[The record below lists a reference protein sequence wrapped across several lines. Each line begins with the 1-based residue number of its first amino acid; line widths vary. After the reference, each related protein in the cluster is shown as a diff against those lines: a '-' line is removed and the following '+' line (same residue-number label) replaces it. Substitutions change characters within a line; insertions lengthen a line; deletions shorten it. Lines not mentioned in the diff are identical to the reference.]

1 MSVEIREVFK
11 DKDLVKFVKFPWVLY
26 RNHPL
31 WVPPLVIDELNSLK
45 KTNPAFA
52 HCKAR
57 YFLAYK
63 EGSIAGRIAGII
75 NYNANQDWNE
85 KNIRFG
91 WLDMIDD
98 IEVTKA
104 LVDAVAEW
112 GRQEGLETMNGP
124 WGFSDM
130 DKEGLLVDGF
140 EKEPSITTLYNYPYY
155 GEHLE
160 RLGFRKDVDWIQ
172 YSLALPENVPQKLVE
187 YDNIIRDKYGLSV
200 IVPKKPKDIKR
211 RAEEIFDVLN
221 NAYVNLHEFT
231 RLTEKQ
237 VKMYIAQYMP
247 FINKDLICVVVDKD
261 DRVVGFAITMPSLSE
276 GFRKANGRLF
286 PLGFYHILKSL
297 KTFNT
302 LECYL
307 IGVIPEYKHKGVNA
321 LIFNYLHA
329 NCVRMGFKTI
339 ITNPQLENNL
349 AVQRLFDYYKTELYM
364 RRRCYIKSL
373 DRNVPDTEVA
383 IFAAG
388 CFWGV
393 QHYFSKEKGVL
404 STSAGYIGGTKRNPQ
419 YDEVKSGKTGHYE
432 AVRVEYDPAAVTFE
446 DLCKLFFEI
455 HDPAQLDGQGP
466 DIGSQYRSAVFY
478 TSDLQKKKTEEI
490 IGLLRSKGHEV
501 NTSIFMGSFQESPLT
516 PVNQIFWEAED
527 YHQEYYDKTG
537 GSPYCHIRTRK
548 F

>member
-1 MSVEIREVFK
+1 MPVEIREVFK
-11 DKDLVKFVKFPWVLY
+11 NKDLVKFVKFPWELY
-26 RNHPL
+26 RNNPL

-45 KTNPAFA
+45 RTNPAFA

-57 YFLAYK
+57 YFLAYRD
-63 EGSIAGRIAGII
+63 GRIVGRIAGII

-91 WLDMIDD
+91 WLDMVDD
-98 IEVTKA
+98 LEVTKA
-104 LVDAVAEW
+104 LVDTVAEW

-140 EKEPSITTLYNYPYY
+140 DKEPSITTLYNYPYY

-160 RLGFRKDVDWIQ
+160 KLGFRKDVDWIQ
-172 YSLALPENVPQKLVE
+172 YSLDLPEQVPPKLAE
-187 YDNIIRDKYGLSV
+187 YDDIIREKYGLSV
-200 IVPKKPKDIKR
+200 IVPKKPKDIKK
-211 RAEEIFDVLN
+211 RAEEIFGVLN
-221 NAYVNLHEFT
+221 DSYVNLHEFT
-231 RLTEKQ
+231 RLTDKQ
-237 VKMYIAQYMP
+237 VKMYIAQYIP
-247 FINKDLICVVVDKD
+247 FINKDLICAVVDRD

-276 GFRKANGRLF
+276 GFRKADGKLF
-286 PLGFYHILKSL
+286 PFGFYHILKSL
-297 KTFNT
+297 KTFRT

-321 LIFNYLHA
+321 LVFNYLHK

-349 AVQRLFDYYKTELYM
+349 AVQRLFDYYETKPYM
-364 RRRCYIKSL
+364 RRRCYIKQL
-373 DRNVPDTEVA
+373 NPYHPATDVA

-393 QHYFSKEKGVL
+393 QHYFSKEKGVV
-404 STSAGYIGGTKRNPQ
+404 STAAGYIGGTRRNPL
-419 YDEVKSGKTGHYE
+419 YAEVKSGKTGHYE
-432 AVRVEYDPAAVTFE
+432 AVKVEYDPSVVTYE

-455 HDPAQLDGQGP
+455 HDPSQSDGQGP
-466 DIGSQYRSAVFY
+466 DIGTQYRSAVFY
-478 TSDLQKKKTEEI
+478 TSDMQKKKAEEVI
-490 IGLLRSKGHEV
+490 ALLRGKGYEV
-501 NTSIFMGSFQESPLT
+501 NTAVEMGSFHDSPLT

-527 YHQEYYDKTG
+527 YHQDYYEKTG
-537 GSPYCHIRTRK
+537 GSPYCHIRTSK